1 MDNTT
6 NINTNERS
14 SNTDFSSAPN
24 IKGLNSHTQL
34 QFDADSRVFVSDA
47 MAKNSKQLLYA
58 HIYNYLIKNN
68 YWNSAAKFLSEAD
81 LPLSRING
89 SASGEKTSLNASLK
103 QGLMDIAS
111 KGDIVSEDGL
121 LPSKMLMDANDTFL
135 LEWWEIFQSLFNGDL
150 ESGYQQDHNPLRE
163 RIIPILPA
171 NSKSNMP
178 SHFSNLPPNV
188 IPPTQNSFP
197 VSEESFRPNGDG
209 SNFNLNDPTNRN
221 VSERFLS
228 RTSGVYDKQNS
239 ANFAPDTAINMPP
252 TNQQFN
258 AQTQSSMFS
267 DQQRFFQYQLHH
279 QNQGQAPSFQQ
290 SQSGRFDD
298 MNAMKMFFQ
307 QQALQQNS
315 LQQNLGNQN
324 YQSNTRN
331 NTAEETTPT
340 NDNNANGNSLLQEHI
355 RARFNKMK
363 TIPQQMKNQSTVAN
377 PVVSD
382 ITSQQQY
389 MHMMMQRMATNQQL
403 QNSAFPPDTNRIAPA
418 NNAMPLQPGNM
429 GPPVIENPGMRQ
441 TNPSGQNPM
450 INMQPLYQN
459 VSSAMHAFAPQQ
471 QFHLP
476 QHYKTNTSVP
486 QNDSTSVFPL
496 PNNNNNNNNSNNSNN
511 NNNNNNNNNSN
522 NTPTVSQPS
531 SKRTSSSS
539 TAPNITTTIQPKRK
553 QRVGKTKTKESR
565 KVAAAQ
571 KVMKSK
577 KLEQNG
583 DSAATNFINV
593 TPKDSGGKG
602 TVKVQNSNSQQQL
615 NGSFSMDTET
625 FDIFNIGD
633 FSPDL
638 MDS

>member
-111 KGDIVSEDGL
+111 KGGIVSEDGL

-239 ANFAPDTAINMPP
+239 ANFTPDTAINSDIAG
-252 TNQQFN
+252 QQYTTINLHKHFN
-258 AQTQSSMFS
+258 DLQSPAQ
-267 DQQRFFQYQLHH
+267 
-279 QNQGQAPSFQQ
+279 PQQ
-290 SQSGRFDD
+290 S
-298 MNAMKMFFQ
+298 
-307 QQALQQNS
+307 
-315 LQQNLGNQN
+315 
-324 YQSNTRN
+324 
-331 NTAEETTPT
+331 
-340 NDNNANGNSLLQEHI
+340 
-355 RARFNKMK
+355 
-363 TIPQQMKNQSTVAN
+363 
-377 PVVSD
+377 
-382 ITSQQQY
+382 SQQQI
-389 MHMMMQRMATNQQL
+389 QQP
-403 QNSAFPPDTNRIAPA
+403 QH
-418 NNAMPLQPGNM
+418 Q
-429 GPPVIENPGMRQ
+429 
-441 TNPSGQNPM
+441 
-450 INMQPLYQN
+450 
-459 VSSAMHAFAPQQ
+459 PQQ
-471 QFHLP
+471 QR
-476 QHYKTNTSVP
+476 NS
-486 QNDSTSVFPL
+486 NSNSNS
-496 PNNNNNNNNSNNSNN
+496 NNSNSNNSNN
-511 NNNNNNNNNSN
+511 NRHRILLSTHKWSLIFHRKILIQPDLCLQCLLQINNLMHKPNL
-522 NTPTVSQPS
+522 QCFQ
-531 SKRTSSSS
+531 TSSAS
-539 TAPNITTTIQPKRK
+539 
-553 QRVGKTKTKESR
+553 
-565 KVAAAQ
+565 
-571 KVMKSK
+571 
-577 KLEQNG
+577 
-583 DSAATNFINV
+583 
-593 TPKDSGGKG
+593 
-602 TVKVQNSNSQQQL
+602 
-615 NGSFSMDTET
+615 
-625 FDIFNIGD
+625 FNINYTTKIKD
-633 FSPDL
+633 RRHLFSKANLAGL
-638 MDS
+638 MT

>member
-58 HIYNYLIKNN
+58 HIYNYLSKNN

-228 RTSGVYDKQNS
+228 RTSV
-239 ANFAPDTAINMPP
+239 PP

-363 TIPQQMKNQSTVAN
+363 TIPQQMKNQNTVAN

-389 MHMMMQRMATNQQL
+389 MHMMMQRMAANQQL

-459 VSSAMHAFAPQQ
+459 
-471 QFHLP
+471 
-476 QHYKTNTSVP
+476 
-486 QNDSTSVFPL
+486 
-496 PNNNNNNNNSNNSNN
+496 
-511 NNNNNNNNNSN
+511 
-522 NTPTVSQPS
+522 
-531 SKRTSSSS
+531 
-539 TAPNITTTIQPKRK
+539 
-553 QRVGKTKTKESR
+553 TKESR

>member
-34 QFDADSRVFVSDA
+34 QFDADSRVFVSDV

-89 SASGEKTSLNASLK
+89 SASGGKTSLNASLK

-239 ANFAPDTAINMPP
+239 ANFAPDTAINSDIAGQQYATINLHKHFNDLQSPAQPQQSSQQQIQQPQHQPQHQPQQQQQQQQQQTPYPIVNPQMVPHIPSENSHSTGLMPSVPP

-307 QQALQQNS
+307 QQALQQN
-315 LQQNLGNQN
+315 LGNQN

-363 TIPQQMKNQSTVAN
+363 TIPQQMK
-377 PVVSD
+377 
-382 ITSQQQY
+382 
-389 MHMMMQRMATNQQL
+389 
-403 QNSAFPPDTNRIAPA
+403 
-418 NNAMPLQPGNM
+418 
-429 GPPVIENPGMRQ
+429 
-441 TNPSGQNPM
+441 
-450 INMQPLYQN
+450 
-459 VSSAMHAFAPQQ
+459 
-471 QFHLP
+471 
-476 QHYKTNTSVP
+476 
-486 QNDSTSVFPL
+486 
-496 PNNNNNNNNSNNSNN
+496 
-511 NNNNNNNNNSN
+511 
-522 NTPTVSQPS
+522 
-531 SKRTSSSS
+531 
-539 TAPNITTTIQPKRK
+539 
-553 QRVGKTKTKESR
+553 
-565 KVAAAQ
+565 
-571 KVMKSK
+571 KSK
-577 KLEQNG
+577 HCRK
-583 DSAATNFINV
+583 
-593 TPKDSGGKG
+593 SGC
-602 TVKVQNSNSQQQL
+602 
-615 NGSFSMDTET
+615 
-625 FDIFNIGD
+625 
-633 FSPDL
+633 
-638 MDS
+638 

>member
-34 QFDADSRVFVSDA
+34 QFDADSRVFVSDV

-89 SASGEKTSLNASLK
+89 SASGGKTSLNASLK

-221 VSERFLS
+221 
-228 RTSGVYDKQNS
+228 
-239 ANFAPDTAINMPP
+239 
-252 TNQQFN
+252 
-258 AQTQSSMFS
+258 
-267 DQQRFFQYQLHH
+267 QRFFQYQLHH

-363 TIPQQMKNQSTVAN
+363 TIPQQMKNQNTVAN

-389 MHMMMQRMATNQQL
+389 MHMMMQRMAANQQL

-418 NNAMPLQPGNM
+418 NNTMPLQPGNM
-429 GPPVIENPGMRQ
+429 GPP
-441 TNPSGQNPM
+441 
-450 INMQPLYQN
+450 
-459 VSSAMHAFAPQQ
+459 
-471 QFHLP
+471 
-476 QHYKTNTSVP
+476 
-486 QNDSTSVFPL
+486 
-496 PNNNNNNNNSNNSNN
+496 
-511 NNNNNNNNNSN
+511 
-522 NTPTVSQPS
+522 
-531 SKRTSSSS
+531 
-539 TAPNITTTIQPKRK
+539 
-553 QRVGKTKTKESR
+553 RVGKTKTKESR

>member
-1 MDNTT
+1 
-6 NINTNERS
+6 
-14 SNTDFSSAPN
+14 
-24 IKGLNSHTQL
+24 
-34 QFDADSRVFVSDA
+34 
-47 MAKNSKQLLYA
+47 
-58 HIYNYLIKNN
+58 
-68 YWNSAAKFLSEAD
+68 
-81 LPLSRING
+81 
-89 SASGEKTSLNASLK
+89 
-103 QGLMDIAS
+103 
-111 KGDIVSEDGL
+111 
-121 LPSKMLMDANDTFL
+121 
-135 LEWWEIFQSLFNGDL
+135 
-150 ESGYQQDHNPLRE
+150 
-163 RIIPILPA
+163 
-171 NSKSNMP
+171 
-178 SHFSNLPPNV
+178 
-188 IPPTQNSFP
+188 
-197 VSEESFRPNGDG
+197 
-209 SNFNLNDPTNRN
+209 
-221 VSERFLS
+221 
-228 RTSGVYDKQNS
+228 
-239 ANFAPDTAINMPP
+239 
-252 TNQQFN
+252 
-258 AQTQSSMFS
+258 
-267 DQQRFFQYQLHH
+267 
-279 QNQGQAPSFQQ
+279 
-290 SQSGRFDD
+290 
-298 MNAMKMFFQ
+298 MFFQ

-389 MHMMMQRMATNQQL
+389 MHMMMQRMAANQQL

-459 VSSAMHAFAPQQ
+459 VSSAMHA
-471 QFHLP
+471 
-476 QHYKTNTSVP
+476 
-486 QNDSTSVFPL
+486 
-496 PNNNNNNNNSNNSNN
+496 
-511 NNNNNNNNNSN
+511 
-522 NTPTVSQPS
+522 
-531 SKRTSSSS
+531 
-539 TAPNITTTIQPKRK
+539 
-553 QRVGKTKTKESR
+553 

>member
-363 TIPQQMKNQSTVAN
+363 TIPQQMKNQNTVAN

-389 MHMMMQRMATNQQL
+389 MHMMMQRMAANQQL

-459 VSSAMHAFAPQQ
+459 
-471 QFHLP
+471 
-476 QHYKTNTSVP
+476 
-486 QNDSTSVFPL
+486 
-496 PNNNNNNNNSNNSNN
+496 
-511 NNNNNNNNNSN
+511 
-522 NTPTVSQPS
+522 
-531 SKRTSSSS
+531 
-539 TAPNITTTIQPKRK
+539 
-553 QRVGKTKTKESR
+553 TKESR

>member
-389 MHMMMQRMATNQQL
+389 MHMMMQRMAANQQL

-511 NNNNNNNNNSN
+511 NNNNNNNNSN

-539 TAPNITTTIQPKRK
+539 TTPNITTTIQPKRK